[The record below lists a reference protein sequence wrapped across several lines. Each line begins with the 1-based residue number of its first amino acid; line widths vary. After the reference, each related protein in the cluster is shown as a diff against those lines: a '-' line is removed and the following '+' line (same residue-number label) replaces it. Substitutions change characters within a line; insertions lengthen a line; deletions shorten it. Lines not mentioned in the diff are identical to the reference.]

1 MEQKTILIGV
11 GVILFLSCIS
21 SSISSISGGLYF
33 FRTPNVVVDSNNSFT
48 DSDLDD

>member
-21 SSISSISGGLYF
+21 SSISGGLYF
-33 FRTPNVVVDSNNSFT
+33 FRTPDVVISSVNSFK
-48 DSDLDD
+48 DSDIDEDE